1 MGILLRKRSYF
12 HEQDAEIVQGVTSIC
27 IWSNDHLTSIKTPFD
42 PVQFW
47 DEPIYTG
54 LWAFFHQNSAFEQS
68 NFLDWQKIRTR
79 KLRVTD

>member
-42 PVQFW
+42 PVRIGDKPYYMGF
-47 DEPIYTG
+47 
-54 LWAFFHQNSAFEQS
+54 WAFYHQNVAIEQS
-68 NFLDWQKIRTR
+68 NFLD
-79 KLRVTD
+79 